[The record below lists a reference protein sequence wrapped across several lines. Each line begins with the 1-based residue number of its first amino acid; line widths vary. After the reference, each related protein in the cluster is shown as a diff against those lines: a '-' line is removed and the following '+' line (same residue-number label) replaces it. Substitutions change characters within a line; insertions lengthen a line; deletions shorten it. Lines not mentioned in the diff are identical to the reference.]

1 MDDSQVVTLQ
11 GEWQCAKEGEDLLPD
26 CFVGKNL
33 RNDDTTFLVFFA
45 KEPTA
50 VVLAMAE
57 QDVQIVVAKDALR
70 PACCDETLD
79 KIDDCWTIWATVG
92 QIADEDESAAIG
104 MLPVVAVAK
113 MSEQRAQRLDFAMN
127 ITNDVQ

>member
-1 MDDSQVVTLQ
+1 M
-11 GEWQCAKEGEDLLPD
+11 
-26 CFVGKNL
+26 
-33 RNDDTTFLVFFA
+33 
-45 KEPTA
+45 
-50 VVLAMAE
+50 
-57 QDVQIVVAKDALR
+57 VAKDALGS
-70 PACCDETLD
+70 ASFDEALY
-79 KIDDCWTIWATVG
+79 KIDDCRAIRATVG